1 MKLLLKKHLQHYNAW
16 NLCIHSTFILK
27 QLIKNTKEYSKKSIL
42 PDVLLLGT
50 REQYMK
56 QPLFSMILNWLLAAY
71 VTIMKKKINNKKYT
85 T

>member
-1 MKLLLKKHLQHYNAW
+1 MPGIYVYTVHYFETADQEHKR
-16 NLCIHSTFILK
+16 I
-27 QLIKNTKEYSKKSIL
+27 QQKSIL

-71 VTIMKKKINNKKYT
+71 VTIMEKKINNKKYT
-85 T
+85 M